1 MDTPVCKCYMYDH
14 HRIRWTHECHMSCVW
29 YHTGTVAV
37 AVQINMPRQWFL
49 VAEILYT
56 CSDCNCKNDHR
67 HQAEVN
73 RREAQRRGSD
83 LDIDGASVGAR
94 SWTGASVGARSWTGA
109 SVGARSRT
117 GAAAGNRA
125 GHLLR
130 LTIPASTKSIIKPV
144 HVLLKITT
152 TLSTTHLC
160 PICSVLVVKL
170 VKAFH
175 GQGSACTLFV
185 VKEVHDAV
193 PRGRVATSLYP
204 VCCACLIWVGQVQI
218 IITPSWTGNYGPLCR
233 SSTILVVPPLLPHP
247 SSQVGVGH
255 RVRDNGGIAHPVG
268 C

>member
-1 MDTPVCKCYMYDH
+1 
-14 HRIRWTHECHMSCVW
+14 MSFVRC
-29 YHTGTVAV
+29 TGTV
-37 AVQINMPRQWFL
+37 AVQINMPRQWSL

-67 HQAEVN
+67 HQAKVN
-73 RREAQRRGSD
+73 RREAQRRGSA
-83 LDIDGASVGAR
+83 LDID
-94 SWTGASVGARSWTGA
+94 GASVGARSWTGA

-170 VKAFH
+170 VNALH
-175 GQGSACTLFV
+175 DQGSACTVFV
-185 VKEVHDAV
+185 VKDVEDAV
-193 PRGRVATSLYP
+193 PRGRVTTSLYP
-204 VCCACLIWVGQVQI
+204 VFCACLIWVGPVQI

-268 C
+268 L